1 MWSTLA
7 ATHLPTA
14 GAVPRFVDAEGT
26 EQDWLVHRWR
36 GEVSPA
42 ERRLLAGLV
51 GPVLDIG
58 CGPGRVAA
66 HLARRGIDALGVD
79 VAEAA
84 VMPARRRG
92 ATALCASVFDRLPA
106 EGRWAGAVLL
116 DGNLG
121 IGGDPLRLLRRLHGL
136 LRAGGRVLAEAD
148 APGAATRSTRVRLHG
163 SGSTW
168 QPWALVCIDD
178 VGQLAAGAGFRLTA
192 TEASEGRW
200 FAQLDV

>member
-7 ATHLPTA
+7 ATHLPA
-14 GAVPRFVDAEGT
+14 AAAIPRFVDAEGT
-26 EQDWLVHRWR
+26 EHDWGVQRWR
-36 GEVSPA
+36 GDVSPA
-42 ERRLLAGLV
+42 ERRLLADFAS
-51 GPVLDIG
+51 PVLDIG

-84 VMPARRRG
+84 VITARRRG
-92 ATALCASVFDRLPA
+92 ATALCASAFDPLPA

-121 IGGDPLRLLRRLHGL
+121 IGGDPLRLLRRLCGL
-136 LRAGGRVLAEAD
+136 LRPGGRVLAEAE
-148 APGAATRSTRVRLHG
+148 APGVPTRSTRVRLHG
-163 SGSTW
+163 WRSTW

-178 VGQLAAGAGFRLTA
+178 VEQLAATAGFRLA
-192 TEASEGRW
+192 VTETSEGRW
-200 FAQLDV
+200 FAQLDA

>member
-7 ATHLPTA
+7 ATHLPA
-14 GAVPRFVDAEGT
+14 AAVPRFVDAEGT
-26 EQDWLVHRWR
+26 EQDWGVQRWR

-42 ERRLLAGLV
+42 ERRLLAGLA

-66 HLARRGIDALGVD
+66 HLAGQGVDALGVD

-84 VMPARRRG
+84 VLAARRRG
-92 ATALCASVFDRLPA
+92 ARALCASVFDPLPA
-106 EGRWAGAVLL
+106 EGRWATAVLL

-121 IGGDPLRLLRRLHGL
+121 IGGDPLRLLCRLHGL
-136 LRAGGRVLAEAD
+136 LRAGGRALVEAE

-163 SGSTW
+163 WRSTW

-178 VGQLAAGAGFRLTA
+178 VEQLAATAGFRLAA
-192 TEASEGRW
+192 TEASEGDGSRS
-200 FAQLDV
+200 